1 MGLLAGFVEL
11 EKENIPS
18 RKVFFLSL
26 SLSLFREKQIIRL
39 SAPTKH
45 PKRCNIIGEFGCF
58 FTRPS
63 TKVRYLSPLFYFHT
77 FCYRE

>member
-18 RKVFFLSL
+18 RKVFF
-26 SLSLFREKQIIRL
+26 SLFREKQIIRL

-45 PKRCNIIGEFGCF
+45 PK
-58 FTRPS
+58 
-63 TKVRYLSPLFYFHT
+63 
-77 FCYRE
+77 

>member
-18 RKVFFLSL
+18 RKVIFF
-26 SLSLFREKQIIRL
+26 SLSLFREEQIIRL

-45 PKRCNIIGEFGCF
+45 PK
-58 FTRPS
+58 
-63 TKVRYLSPLFYFHT
+63 
-77 FCYRE
+77 

>member
-18 RKVFFLSL
+18 RKVFFSL
-26 SLSLFREKQIIRL
+26 SLSFFREKQIIRL

-45 PKRCNIIGEFGCF
+45 PK
-58 FTRPS
+58 
-63 TKVRYLSPLFYFHT
+63 
-77 FCYRE
+77 

>member
-18 RKVFFLSL
+18 RKVFFSLSL

-45 PKRCNIIGEFGCF
+45 PK
-58 FTRPS
+58 
-63 TKVRYLSPLFYFHT
+63 
-77 FCYRE
+77 